1 VICFART
8 SVFVFTTVF
17 ALIAAFATQPTLFA
31 QDSVPHT
38 IRTTKFTISD
48 VDESKVFYEELIGLT
63 EVGRFE
69 DIGRI
74 VEPFMGFG
82 DGGARIGLLR
92 YDEQESLPKSTVPV
106 SVLSIPE
113 LDPIIE
119 RFNAASYPIQEY
131 SGEITG
137 GIRLAIAHDPAG
149 NGIELVEVPGEPSVI
164 GARLVVDNL
173 EESEAFFERVFNVQ
187 PGRRIRT
194 ATFDEVFIEFGD
206 GPFLALYEVLNE
218 KPLAKSWYPV
228 VAIYSSDY
236 DGVLE
241 RIKKTG
247 LGVRERGDRVL
258 FANDPSGNVV
268 EVVRQA
274 DR

>member
-1 VICFART
+1 MNRLVRT
-8 SVFVFTTVF
+8 PVFLLTVCIS
-17 ALIAAFATQPTLFA
+17 AIAALSMQTILLA
-31 QDSVPHT
+31 QETSPHAV
-38 IRTTKFTISD
+38 RTTKFTISD
-48 VDESKVFYEELIGLT
+48 VDESKVFYEELIGLS

-69 DIGRI
+69 DVGRI

-106 SVLSIPE
+106 SVLSLPD
-113 LDPIIE
+113 LDPVLQ
-119 RFNAASYPIQEY
+119 RFKAAAYPIQEY
-131 SGEITG
+131 SGDVTG
-137 GIRLAIAHDPAG
+137 GIRIAIAHDPAG
-149 NGIELVEVPGEPSVI
+149 NGIELVEVPGVPRVI

-173 EESEAFFERVFNVQ
+173 EESEDFFERVFNVV

-194 ATFDEVFIEFGD
+194 AAFDEVFIEFGD
-206 GPFLALYEVLNE
+206 GPFVALYEVMNE
-218 KPLAKSWYPV
+218 EPLAKSWYPV

-241 RIKKTG
+241 RLKKGG

-268 EVVRQA
+268 EVVRQSNP
-274 DR
+274 

>member
-1 VICFART
+1 MNFFART
-8 SVFVFTTVF
+8 SVAILTTWFTVLASF
-17 ALIAAFATQPTLFA
+17 AAQSTLFA
-31 QDSVPHT
+31 QDSIPHT

-69 DIGRI
+69 DVGRI

-82 DGGARIGLLR
+82 D
-92 YDEQESLPKSTVPV
+92 V
-106 SVLSIPE
+106 SVLSIPD
-113 LDPIIE
+113 LDPVIA
-119 RFNAASYPIQEY
+119 RFKAAAYPIQEY

-194 ATFDEVFIEFGD
+194 ATFDEVFIDFAD

-218 KPLAKSWYPV
+218 EPLAKSWYPV

-241 RIKKTG
+241 RIKKAG

-268 EVVRQA
+268 EVVRQSA
-274 DR
+274 R

>member
-1 VICFART
+1 MNRLVQT
-8 SVFVFTTVF
+8 PVFLLTVCISAIG
-17 ALIAAFATQPTLFA
+17 AL
-31 QDSVPHT
+31 SMHT
-38 IRTTKFTISD
+38 ILLAQETSPHAVRTTKFTISD
-48 VDESKVFYEELIGLT
+48 VDESKVFYEELIGLS

-69 DIGRI
+69 DVGRI

-106 SVLSIPE
+106 SVLSLPD
-113 LDPIIE
+113 LDPVLQ
-119 RFNAASYPIQEY
+119 RFKAAAYPIQEY
-131 SGEITG
+131 SGDVTG
-137 GIRLAIAHDPAG
+137 GIRIAIAHDPAG
-149 NGIELVEVPGEPSVI
+149 NGIELVEVPGVPRVI

-173 EESEAFFERVFNVQ
+173 EESEDFFERVFNVL

-194 ATFDEVFIEFGD
+194 AAFDEVFLEFGD
-206 GPFLALYEVLNE
+206 GPFVALYEVMNE
-218 KPLAKSWYPV
+218 EPLAKSWYPV

-241 RIKKTG
+241 RLKKGG

-268 EVVRQA
+268 EVVRQSNP
-274 DR
+274 

>member
-1 VICFART
+1 MVRTPVFLLTVCISAIDALSMHTILLAQEPSPHAVRT
-8 SVFVFTTVF
+8 S
-17 ALIAAFATQPTLFA
+17 
-31 QDSVPHT
+31 
-38 IRTTKFTISD
+38 KFTISD
-48 VDESKVFYEELIGLT
+48 VDESKVFYEELIGLS

-69 DIGRI
+69 DVGRI

-106 SVLSIPE
+106 SVLSLPD
-113 LDPIIE
+113 LDPVLQ
-119 RFNAASYPIQEY
+119 RFKAAAYPIQET
-131 SGEITG
+131 IALPG
-137 GIRLAIAHDPAG
+137 GIRIAIAHDPAG
-149 NGIELVEVPGEPSVI
+149 NGIELVEVPGVPRVI

-173 EESEAFFERVFNVQ
+173 EESETFFERVFNVV

-194 ATFDEVFIEFGD
+194 AAFDEVFLEFGD
-206 GPFLALYEVLNE
+206 GPFVALYEVMNE
-218 KPLAKSWYPV
+218 EPLAKSWYPV

-241 RIKKTG
+241 RLKKGG

-268 EVVRQA
+268 EVVRQS
-274 DR
+274 DP

>member
-1 VICFART
+1 M
-8 SVFVFTTVF
+8 
-17 ALIAAFATQPTLFA
+17 
-31 QDSVPHT
+31 HT
-38 IRTTKFTISD
+38 ILLAQETSPHAVRTTKFTISD
-48 VDESKVFYEELIGLT
+48 VDESKVFYEELIGLS

-69 DIGRI
+69 DVGRI

-106 SVLSIPE
+106 SVLSLPD
-113 LDPIIE
+113 LDPVLQ
-119 RFNAASYPIQEY
+119 RFKAAAYPIQEY
-131 SGEITG
+131 SGDVTG
-137 GIRLAIAHDPAG
+137 GIRIAIAHDPAG
-149 NGIELVEVPGEPSVI
+149 NGIELVEVPGVPRVI

-173 EESEAFFERVFNVQ
+173 EESEDFFERVFNVV

-206 GPFLALYEVLNE
+206 GPFVALYEVMNE
-218 KPLAKSWYPV
+218 EPLAKSWYPV

-241 RIKKTG
+241 RLKKGG

-268 EVVRQA
+268 EVVRQSNP
-274 DR
+274 

>member
-1 VICFART
+1 MNR
-8 SVFVFTTVF
+8 FVQTPVCAVTACVSAIV
-17 ALIAAFATQPTLFA
+17 ALALQTNLVAQEAAHHA
-31 QDSVPHT
+31 V
-38 IRTTKFTISD
+38 RTTKFTISD
-48 VDESKVFYEELIGLT
+48 VDKSKVFYEDLIGLA

-69 DIGRI
+69 DVGRI

-92 YDEQESLPKSTVPV
+92 YDEQESLPKSKVPV
-106 SVLSIPE
+106 SVVSLPD
-113 LDPIIE
+113 LDPVLE
-119 RFNAASYPIQEY
+119 RFKAAAYPIQEY
-131 SGEITG
+131 SGDVTG

-149 NGIELVEVPGEPSVI
+149 NGIELVEVPGAPRVI

-173 EESEAFFERVFNVQ
+173 EESEEFFERVFNVQ

-194 ATFDEVFIEFGD
+194 ATFDEVFLEFGD
-206 GPFLALYEVLNE
+206 GPFIALYEVLNE
-218 KPLAKSWYPV
+218 EPLAKSWYPV

-241 RIKKTG
+241 RLKKGG

-268 EVVRQA
+268 EVGRQA
-274 DR
+274 TP

>member
-1 VICFART
+1 MNCIART
-8 SVFVFTTVF
+8 SVAILTTWFTVLASF
-17 ALIAAFATQPTLFA
+17 AAQSTLFA
-31 QDSVPHT
+31 QDSIPHT

-69 DIGRI
+69 DVGRI

-106 SVLSIPE
+106 SVLSIPD
-113 LDPIIE
+113 LDPVIA
-119 RFNAASYPIQEY
+119 RFKAAAYPIQEY

-137 GIRLAIAHDPAG
+137 GIRLAIAHAPAG

-194 ATFDEVFIEFGD
+194 ATFDEVFIDFAD

-218 KPLAKSWYPV
+218 EPLAKSWYPV

-241 RIKKTG
+241 RIKKGG

-268 EVVRQA
+268 EVVRQSA
-274 DR
+274 R

>member
-1 VICFART
+1 MICFART
-8 SVFVFTTVF
+8 SVFEFTAVF

-106 SVLSIPE
+106 SVLSIPD

-241 RIKKTG
+241 RIKKLE

-268 EVVRQA
+268 EVVRQS

>member
-1 VICFART
+1 MNRLART
-8 SVFVFTTVF
+8 PVFLLTVF
-17 ALIAAFATQPTLFA
+17 LSAMGALTIQTILHA
-31 QDSVPHT
+31 QETSPHAV
-38 IRTTKFTISD
+38 RTTKFTISD
-48 VDESKVFYEELIGLT
+48 VDESNVFYEVLIGLS

-69 DIGRI
+69 DVGRI

-106 SVLSIPE
+106 SVLSLPD
-113 LDPIIE
+113 LDPALQ
-119 RFNAASYPIQEY
+119 RFKNATYPIQEY

-137 GIRLAIAHDPAG
+137 GIRIAITHDPAG
-149 NGIELVEVPGEPSVI
+149 NGIELVEVPGAPSVI

-173 EESEAFFERVFNVQ
+173 EESEAFFEHVFNVQ

-194 ATFDEVFIEFGD
+194 ATFDESFIEFGD

-218 KPLAKSWYPV
+218 EPLAKSWYPV
-228 VAIYSSDY
+228 VEIYSSDY

-241 RIKKTG
+241 RIKKLG

-258 FANDPSGNVV
+258 FAKDPSGNVV
-268 EVVRQA
+268 EVVRQSN
-274 DR
+274 R

>member
-1 VICFART
+1 VNRLVRT
-8 SVFVFTTVF
+8 PVFLLTVCIS
-17 ALIAAFATQPTLFA
+17 AIAALSMQTILLA
-31 QDSVPHT
+31 QETSPHAV
-38 IRTTKFTISD
+38 RTTKFTISD
-48 VDESKVFYEELIGLT
+48 VDESKVFYEELIGLS

-69 DIGRI
+69 DVGRI

-106 SVLSIPE
+106 SVLSLPD
-113 LDPIIE
+113 LDPVLQ
-119 RFNAASYPIQEY
+119 RFKAAAYPIQEY
-131 SGEITG
+131 SGDVTG
-137 GIRLAIAHDPAG
+137 GIRIAIAHDPAG
-149 NGIELVEVPGEPSVI
+149 NGIELVEVPGVPRVI

-173 EESEAFFERVFNVQ
+173 EESEDFFERVFNVV

-194 ATFDEVFIEFGD
+194 AAFDEVFIEFGD
-206 GPFLALYEVLNE
+206 GPFVALYEVMNE
-218 KPLAKSWYPV
+218 EPLAKSWYPV

-241 RIKKTG
+241 RLKKGG

-268 EVVRQA
+268 EVVRQSNP
-274 DR
+274 